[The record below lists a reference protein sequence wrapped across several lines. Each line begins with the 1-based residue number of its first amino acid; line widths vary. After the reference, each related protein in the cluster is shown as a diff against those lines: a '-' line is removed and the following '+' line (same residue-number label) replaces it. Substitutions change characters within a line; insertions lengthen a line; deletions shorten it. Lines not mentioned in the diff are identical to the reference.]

1 MNIAIHIPTVP
12 TPATRPPKNHPR
24 SYLRSSHS
32 SAAILSSPD
41 PRPSAAVLFPSKTRF
56 LPASHF
62 LFLIGGNESP
72 ISSHFYPLAQR
83 DSLRD
88 RMLRAT
94 PNSQMPLSNKIA
106 LITGAS
112 KGLGKAMALA
122 LSSAGATV
130 ALVSR
135 DSAKLTAVQ
144 AEITA
149 AGGKAEV
156 FVADVTSE
164 SQVDRLESE
173 VSACLGKVQIL
184 INNAGI
190 NVRKN
195 LVDFTLDEWQS
206 VLNTNLTSVFLMSR
220 RFVPH
225 MRGSG
230 YGRVLCMTS
239 IMSHVSLPQRSA
251 YSASKAAVLGL
262 IRALALELA
271 PEGITVNGIS
281 PGPFATE
288 MNLPIVNNPELNA
301 QFVANIPVGCWGK
314 VEDIG
319 SLATFLCSDSA
330 SFITGTDI
338 LIDGGWTAK

>member
-1 MNIAIHIPTVP
+1 
-12 TPATRPPKNHPR
+12 
-24 SYLRSSHS
+24 
-32 SAAILSSPD
+32 
-41 PRPSAAVLFPSKTRF
+41 
-56 LPASHF
+56 
-62 LFLIGGNESP
+62 
-72 ISSHFYPLAQR
+72 
-83 DSLRD
+83 
-88 RMLRAT
+88 
-94 PNSQMPLSNKIA
+94 
-106 LITGAS
+106 
-112 KGLGKAMALA
+112 MALE

-135 DSAKLTAVQ
+135 DASKLSEVL
-144 AEITA
+144 AEIKN
-149 AGGKAEV
+149 AGGKAEY
-156 FVADVTSE
+156 FVADVSSE
-164 SQVDRLESE
+164 AQVDKLETE
-173 VSACLGKVQIL
+173 ISARVGKVQIL

-195 LVDFTLDEWQS
+195 LTDFTLDEWQS

-225 MRGSG
+225 MRGTG

-288 MNLPIVNNPELNA
+288 MNLPIINNPELNT
-301 QFVANIPVGCWGK
+301 QFVANIPVGRWGK

-319 SLATFLCSDSA
+319 SLANFLCSDAA

-338 LIDGGWTAK
+338 LIDGGWCAR